1 MLSAVFFLP
10 LFTKPSSSKVPIE
23 KNPYYYPRHR
33 NDTILILLERKKS
46 EQMNERENRM
56 KRYITK

>member
-1 MLSAVFFLP
+1 MFFFLP
-10 LFTKPSSSKVPIE
+10 YLPNLVQSKVPIE

-46 EQMNERENRM
+46 KQMNERENRM